1 MLICIKSW
9 VLLENLFFFFFLN
22 KNQLSQL
29 DYSGVFSCVFM
40 VGKYLVLG
48 RKFGKKQLY
57 YECEGNCPIYMRL
70 RVRCV
75 EEGASLVTFLAHV
88 VKVSL
93 FLLQRQLLSSS
104 KNFHIS
110 YTHTPSSFSH
120 SSKKEVNHLNPAQPE
135 NFQEESL

>member
-9 VLLENLFFFFFLN
+9 VLLENLFFFKN
-22 KNQLSQL
+22 KNQLSYL

-57 YECEGNCPIYMRL
+57 YECEGNCLIYETESKVHR
-70 RVRCV
+70 R
-75 EEGASLVTFLAHV
+75 GGFFGDFLGTCL

-93 FLLQRQLLSSS
+93 FLLQRQLLFSS

-110 YTHTPSSFSH
+110 YTHTPSNFSH
-120 SSKKEVNHLNPAQPE
+120 SSKKENHLTPAQPE